1 MAHTGGNLGLSFT
14 NTVSI
19 GRASR
24 VANQSPNPFSMTF
37 SISTFRGSVVDP
49 VNGDTVPFSGV
60 AFQKNAAGYG
70 FLAGTDQTSTVLLG
84 LWRVE

>member
-1 MAHTGGNLGLSFT
+1 
-14 NTVSI
+14 
-19 GRASR
+19 
-24 VANQSPNPFSMTF
+24 MTF